1 MRDSCNGF
9 SHQVTTFVPMPPKSY
24 QPFTLRALLRLTRF
38 WNLVIIGLSQYF
50 VTIFL
55 IDRELLLDW
64 KLFVLSSST
73 AIIAAAGYIINDY
86 YDIKIDLINKP
97 NRVVI
102 GKNITR
108 RYALFFHSILSFMGV
123 ALGFVLSWKLGVIN
137 FLSAFLLW
145 VYSNNLKRQP
155 FIGNF
160 VVAWLTSISIVLVNI
175 LYDVSNSLVIIYAL
189 FAFFMTLIREIVKDM
204 EDLKG
209 DNTFGCRTLPIIWGI
224 RKTKALLYILLGL
237 LASSVLLLNAWY
249 SQLPLSYFLIFL
261 FIPLGLLLLRLIRA
275 DTRKDFYW
283 LSQACKIIMLLG
295 VISMVFIKS

>member
-1 MRDSCNGF
+1 
-9 SHQVTTFVPMPPKSY
+9 MPPKSY
-24 QPFTLRALLRLTRF
+24 KPFTLRALLRLTRF
-38 WNLVIIGLSQYF
+38 WNLVIIGLSQYMAA
-50 VTIFL
+50 IFL
-55 IDRELLLDW
+55 INPELFFDW
-64 KLFVLSSST
+64 KLFVLASST

-108 RYALFFHSILSFMGV
+108 RYALFFHTILSFMGV

-175 LYDVSNSLVIIYAL
+175 LYEVSNSLVIIYAL

-224 RKTKALLYILLGL
+224 RKTKVLLYILLGS

-275 DTRKDFYW
+275 DTRKDYYW
-283 LSQACKIIMLLG
+283 LSQWCKIIMLLG
-295 VISMVFIKS
+295 VISMVFMKY

>member
-1 MRDSCNGF
+1 
-9 SHQVTTFVPMPPKSY
+9 MPPKSY

-38 WNLVIIGLSQYF
+38 WNLVIIGLSQYMAA
-50 VTIFL
+50 IFL
-55 IDRELLLDW
+55 INPELFFDW
-64 KLFVLSSST
+64 KLFVLASST

-97 NRVVI
+97 SRVVI

-108 RYALFFHSILSFMGV
+108 RYALFFHSILSFIGV

-209 DNTFGCRTLPIIWGI
+209 DNTFGCRTLPIVWGI
-224 RKTKALLYILLGL
+224 RKTKVLLYILLGS
-237 LASSVLLLNAWY
+237 LASSVLLLNALY

-275 DTRKDFYW
+275 DTRKDYYW
-283 LSQACKIIMLLG
+283 LSQWCKVIMLLG
-295 VISMVFIKS
+295 VISMVFIK

>member
-1 MRDSCNGF
+1 
-9 SHQVTTFVPMPPKSY
+9 MPLNSY
-24 QPFTLRALLRLTRF
+24 QPFTLQALLRLTRF
-38 WNLVIIGLSQYF
+38 WNLVIIGTSQYF
-50 VTIFL
+50 VAIFL
-55 IDRELLLDW
+55 IDHKLLLDW
-64 KLFVLSSST
+64 KLFVLASST

-108 RYALFFHSILSFMGV
+108 RYALFFHTILSFMGV

-209 DNTFGCRTLPIIWGI
+209 DNTFGCRTLPIVWGI
-224 RKTKALLYILLGL
+224 RKTKVLLYILLGS